1 MGPTERT
8 VARTLTALLSASGHK
23 GDGLLREYIRYK
35 DLVLLP
41 GVFKE
46 LAPAREA
53 LLGGLHAQLERVREA
68 FEAKVVLPTSSGAQV
83 SANYPMDLGE
93 LSYGSRRFL
102 RAQTTGKNL
111 PEVVAKI
118 ILAKQAEEKVREM
131 SEVHSRP
138 PSLYGSSIP
147 PS

>member
-53 LLGGLHAQLERVREA
+53 LLGGLHAQVASRRITLCI
-68 FEAKVVLPTSSGAQV
+68 
-83 SANYPMDLGE
+83 SAILSAHLGEYFLHLGE
-93 LSYGSRRFL
+93 LLHESRRFL
-102 RAQTTGKNL
+102 R
-111 PEVVAKI
+111 
-118 ILAKQAEEKVREM
+118 
-131 SEVHSRP
+131 
-138 PSLYGSSIP
+138 SS
-147 PS
+147 SA